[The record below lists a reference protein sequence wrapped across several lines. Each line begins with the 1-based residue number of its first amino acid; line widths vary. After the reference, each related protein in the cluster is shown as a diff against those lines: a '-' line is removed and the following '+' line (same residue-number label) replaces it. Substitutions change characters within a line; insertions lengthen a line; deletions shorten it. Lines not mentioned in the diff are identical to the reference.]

1 MSTEEDLRNKIKKID
16 EKRSRAQLLDRMA
29 EWPWGAPST
38 VKVDARRGILRW
50 FGSVSAGPTTEVEL
64 TREERSELRDW
75 LIAKSVR
82 LNAEA
87 DEVSASLE
95 GKNR

>member
-1 MSTEEDLRNKIKKID
+1 MSTEQDVRDKIKKID
-16 EKRSRAQLLDRMA
+16 EKRSRAKLLDRMA

-38 VKVDARRGILRW
+38 VKVDRGRGILRW
-50 FGSVSAGPTTEVEL
+50 FGSVSAGPITEVEL
-64 TREERSELRDW
+64 TREERSELREW

-95 GKNR
+95 EQNQ